1 MSESKIEWTDVTWN
15 PLAGCTYVSEGCRFC
30 YAATMT
36 RRLEAMGQADY
47 AGLTTSKHFNGTIR
61 LRPDKLA
68 KPLKWRK
75 PRRVFVN
82 SMCDLFHK
90 DVPDEF
96 IAAVFGI
103 MAACPL
109 HTFQILTKRADRL
122 ASWSLAVQAEGGIG
136 RYIRDNEDR
145 RKVFRS
151 VFGKVQKTAVF
162 YGKTE
167 RADDDPWMLVMNAAA
182 CNYGKAPL
190 SNVWLGVSVENQ
202 AAANERIPHLLR
214 TPAAVRF
221 LSCEPLIAPVDLK
234 LPHRDSDGDCTRCG
248 CSWGPPEETLEHDCP
263 PGFGPRLDWVICGG
277 ESGPGSRPCDIEW
290 IRNIVRQ
297 CKEAETPC
305 FVKQLGAMIAMP
317 NDSLSE
323 WPRGGDELVCL
334 ESADILPMQGDTWR
348 YRLSDRKGGDMEE
361 WPEDLRVREY
371 PTPAAC
377 RGA

>member
-190 SNVWLGVSVENQ
+190 TNVWLGVSVENQ
-202 AAANERIPHLLR
+202 AAADERIPHLLR

-221 LSCEPLIAPVDLK
+221 LSCEPLLEEVCIA
-234 LPHRDSDGDCTRCG
+234 DGLDVWNG
-248 CSWGPPEETLEHDCP
+248 DQHV
-263 PGFGPRLDWVICGG
+263 DWVIPGC
-277 ESGPGSRPCDIEW
+277 ESRGSKAGRFADGYEAAA
-290 IRNIVRQ
+290 RSIVQQ
-297 CKEAETPC
+297 CQTAG
-305 FVKQLGAMIAMP
+305 VAVLHKQMP
-317 NDSLSE
+317 INGRVSHD
-323 WPRGGDELVCL
+323 P
-334 ESADILPMQGDTWR
+334 A
-348 YRLSDRKGGDMEE
+348 E
-361 WPEDLRVREY
+361 WPEDLRIREY